1 MEEIVHDTSAKQ
13 ITGKFPE
20 EHKTT
25 PDKEELLTKSQKR
38 NRRARRRKAEKKRQA
53 EDEELY
59 PEINDLLEYFPG
71 FILNHN
77 YHVLY
82 DGTTPKVQSE
92 RKLTAMKN
100 LKLMV
105 TMGRITFTPIVKCP
119 ATTIFPS
126 IDGLQTIGDQD
137 SWRTKDLKEILL
149 RWPDRLI
156 MEMLTIVNWE
166 YTLAQQTTKSE
177 ELKKLFDQFQDMI
190 KKQLS

>member
-1 MEEIVHDTSAKQ
+1 MKEIVHDTSSKQ
-13 ITGKFPE
+13 MTGEIAE

-25 PDKEELLTKSQKR
+25 QDKEELLTKSQKR
-38 NRRARRRKAEKKRQA
+38 NRRARRRKAEKKRHA

-59 PEINDLLEYFPG
+59 PEIEDLLEYFPG

-92 RKLTAMKN
+92 RKLMAMKT
-100 LKLMV
+100 LKIMV
-105 TMGRITFTPIVKCP
+105 TLGRITFTPIVKCP
-119 ATTIFPS
+119 ATTMFPG
-126 IDGLQTIGDQD
+126 IDGLQKIGDQD

-156 MEMLTIVNWE
+156 MEMLTIINWE

>member
-1 MEEIVHDTSAKQ
+1 MKEIVHDTSSKQ
-13 ITGKFPE
+13 MTGEIAE

-25 PDKEELLTKSQKR
+25 QDKEELLTKSQKR
-38 NRRARRRKAEKKRQA
+38 NRRARRRKAEKKRHA

-59 PEINDLLEYFPG
+59 PEIEDLLEYFPG

-82 DGTTPKVQSE
+82 DGTTPKIQSE
-92 RKLTAMKN
+92 RKLMAMN
-100 LKLMV
+100 TLKIMV
-105 TMGRITFTPIVKCP
+105 TLGRITFTPIVKCP
-119 ATTIFPS
+119 ATTMFPG
-126 IDGLQTIGDQD
+126 IDGLQKIGDQD

>member
-1 MEEIVHDTSAKQ
+1 MKEIVHDTSSKQ
-13 ITGKFPE
+13 MTGEIAE

-25 PDKEELLTKSQKR
+25 QDKEELLTKSQKR
-38 NRRARRRKAEKKRQA
+38 NRRARRRKAEKKRHA

-59 PEINDLLEYFPG
+59 PEIEDLLEYFPG

-92 RKLTAMKN
+92 RKLMAMKT
-100 LKLMV
+100 LKIMV
-105 TMGRITFTPIVKCP
+105 TLGRITFTPIVKCP
-119 ATTIFPS
+119 ATTMFPG
-126 IDGLQTIGDQD
+126 IDGLQKIGDQD

-156 MEMLTIVNWE
+156 MEMLAVIDFD
-166 YTLAQQTTKSE
+166 YGLAQQTTKSE